1 MRTAAVPNRLS
12 RPYVHRR
19 RHQLFFQQP
28 SPRSWPG
35 LSSSRAIEG
44 APGEGDFPRGKSC
57 SHPLGERATLGSV
70 IESPGPELL
79 AAARLAA
86 PAQSI
91 GGGCAG
97 TAAVR
102 TALPCPVAAADSS
115 FAYRLGVA

>member
-1 MRTAAVPNRLS
+1 M
-12 RPYVHRR
+12 
-19 RHQLFFQQP
+19 
-28 SPRSWPG
+28 
-35 LSSSRAIEG
+35 
-44 APGEGDFPRGKSC
+44 
-57 SHPLGERATLGSV
+57 GERATLGSV